1 MFGIIIKMMF
11 DVFVIWRVVLILTVF
26 SDSNLLVIGLMVV
39 ICNWW
44 SVRVRL
50 MVIGVFIMFKLINFS
65 FIINFF

>member
-11 DVFVIWRVVLILTVF
+11 DVFVIWWVVLILMVF

-44 SVRVRL
+44 LVCVRL